1 MKSKTLKLAVLG
13 IGMLGILGIA
23 YGVSRNNV
31 SNKTEYVV
39 NNGANTQN
47 TQVIMK
53 ERAEAIAL
61 KEVPGANESNI
72 TEMELDRE
80 HGRMIYEIEIQYNNT
95 EHEFDIDATTG
106 EILKKEVKT
115 YYKLLLWM

>member
-80 HGRMIYEIEIQYNNT
+80 HGRMIYEIEIKYNNT

-115 YYKLLLWM
+115 YYKNY

>member
-53 ERAEAIAL
+53 ERVEAIAL

-106 EILKKEVKT
+106 EILKKK
-115 YYKLLLWM
+115 

>member
-95 EHEFDIDATTG
+95 
-106 EILKKEVKT
+106 
-115 YYKLLLWM
+115 

>member
-1 MKSKTLKLAVLG
+1 VVGFDNAPHGQRHIQKDGVHNAVDYAASAVGNQSG
-13 IGMLGILGIA
+13 IFSQQIECSDRWRG
-23 YGVSRNNV
+23 R
-31 SNKTEYVV
+31 
-39 NNGANTQN
+39 
-47 TQVIMK
+47 
-53 ERAEAIAL
+53 ERVEAIAL

-106 EILKKEVKT
+106 EILKKK
-115 YYKLLLWM
+115 